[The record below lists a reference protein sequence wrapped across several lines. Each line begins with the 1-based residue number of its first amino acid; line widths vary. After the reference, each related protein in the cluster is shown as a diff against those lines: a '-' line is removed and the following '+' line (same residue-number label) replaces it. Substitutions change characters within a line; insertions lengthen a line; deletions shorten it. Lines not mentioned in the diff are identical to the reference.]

1 MAKKPPKLPP
11 SPETR
16 EHVLAVIRSSPQPL
30 QATAIVKLLVEPH
43 QLTAKE
49 LAPILDEYVA
59 AGSLLL
65 LPPKK
70 ASGKPQY
77 WDRDPAALARPAILE
92 ALQQA
97 NAPLSA
103 DDIARRLP
111 APLAFKAADLAPW
124 LDELAMSG
132 TIQKFAPTTAKGK
145 LKFWDRDPGALAR
158 PAILEALQQAEAP
171 LSPEEIAKQ
180 LPTPLAFKA
189 ADLLP
194 WLDELANGGAVHRFP
209 ATTAKGKPRFG
220 NRSPIEYGRLAL
232 RKLLETKGPQPEKSL
247 RTALKQFSDELY
259 RQIVDAAIAARELW
273 RHPVAGKVKVELLGS
288 RPASPERYLSDVGSQ
303 LAKIVSPLLAAG
315 IPHDDLRRSLVQ
327 LIEAAGIPFSASSYA
342 TNSTTTHREAPSE
355 SAPAAVDLIALIRRL
370 EPGADRGALVVT
382 RDLRRAAGL
391 EKTRFDHTVLDLAR
405 QGRLS
410 LHRHDYPASLTS
422 TERDELVTDGNGTYF
437 VGVALRQS

>member
-1 MAKKPPKLPP
+1 MAKKTPKPPP

-16 EHVLAVIRSSPQPL
+16 EHVLTVVRSSPQPL
-30 QATAIVKLLVEPH
+30 PATAIVKLLVEPH

-77 WDRDPAALARPAILE
+77 WDRDPAVLARPAILDVLE
-92 ALQQA
+92 QA
-97 NAPLSA
+97 GGPLSA
-103 DDIARRLP
+103 DEIAKRLP
-111 APLAFKAADLAPW
+111 ASFTYKAADLIPW
-124 LDELAMSG
+124 LDELATSG
-132 TIQKFAPTTAKGK
+132 TIQKFAPTAAKGK
-145 LKFWDRDPGALAR
+145 PKYWDRDPAALAR
-158 PAILEALQQAEAP
+158 PAILDALQQAGTP
-171 LSPEEIAKQ
+171 LSADDIAKR
-180 LPTPLAFKA
+180 LPASLTFKA
-189 ADLLP
+189 ADLIP
-194 WLDELANGGAVHRFP
+194 WLDDLATSATVHRFP
-209 ATTAKGKPRFG
+209 PTTAKGKPRFG
-220 NRSPIEYGRLAL
+220 DRSPIEYGRLAL
-232 RKLLETKGPQPEKSL
+232 RKLLEAKGPQPEKSL
-247 RTALKQFSDELY
+247 RTALKQFSDDLY

-273 RHPVAGKVKVELLGS
+273 RHPVAGKIKVELLGS
-288 RPASPERYLSDVGSQ
+288 RPASPERYLSDVGAQ

-315 IPHDDLRRSLVQ
+315 IPHDELRRSLVQ
-327 LIEAAGIPFSASSYA
+327 LIEAAGIPFSSSSPA
-342 TNSTTTHREAPSE
+342 AGSAMPHREAPAE
-355 SAPAAVDLIALIRRL
+355 SAPATVDLIALIRRL

-391 EKTRFDHTVLDLAR
+391 EKSRFDQAVLDLAR